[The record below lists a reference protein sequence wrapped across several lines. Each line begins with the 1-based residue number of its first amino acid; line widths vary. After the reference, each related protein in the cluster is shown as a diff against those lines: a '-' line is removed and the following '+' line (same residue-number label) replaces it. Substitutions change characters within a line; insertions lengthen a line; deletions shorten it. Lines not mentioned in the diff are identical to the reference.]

1 MLSSKAVIV
10 IVTSHSQKKMT
21 NMKASISFP
30 ELQSILQEKSNQ
42 QISLSYV
49 DSKTVRVTYP
59 LNLGFIKKDIS
70 ANLTIIEL
78 TGSDLLV
85 SIDAGFGTDTMLN
98 TILGLLKN
106 KIPEGLIEKRPDK
119 RLMLHLDQI
128 EQVKTVFDAIQVD
141 DIRVLNDGLEVDGG
155 LK

>member
-1 MLSSKAVIV
+1 
-10 IVTSHSQKKMT
+10 
-21 NMKASISFP
+21 MKASITFP
-30 ELQSILQEKSNQ
+30 ELQSILKEKTNQ
-42 QISLSYV
+42 QISFSTV

-59 LNLGFIKKDIS
+59 LNLGFVKKDIS

-78 TGSDLLV
+78 IGSDLLV

-98 TILGLLKN
+98 TVLGLLKN

-119 RLMLHLDQI
+119 RLMLHLGQI
-128 EQVKTVFDAIQVD
+128 EQVKTVFEAIQVN
-141 DIRVLNDGLEVDGG
+141 DISVLANGLEVDGG